1 MMSIAGL
8 FTRRMQH
15 QRRKLEDRYT
25 QEVLVYL
32 TVTLQYINLLL
43 ITFCTAAGRR
53 KVILRYFILHFT
65 RRVLWL
71 SQSARLVLGVGYE
84 R

>member
-1 MMSIAGL
+1 MSTAGS

-15 QRRKLEDRYT
+15 RRRKLEDRYT

-32 TVTLQYINLLL
+32 TVALRYINLLL
-43 ITFCTAAGRR
+43 ITFCAAAGRR
-53 KVILRYFILHFT
+53 KVILKYFILHST
-65 RRVLWL
+65 RRALGL
-71 SQSARLVLGVGYE
+71 SQSARLALGVGYE